1 MPTSISLDNFSSAG
15 LHYKRSPILPNA
27 LTNFVTSAQQQPHD
41 SHYSNVN
48 TSPYSK
54 LKFQQEEAT
63 IQESLEYEAGDDMS
77 KPASSTAHST
87 THMASNNTTRTN
99 DDSVSFYSTPLNA
112 TKNDSA
118 SSKASSPSS
127 TAETHGDKHSSLS
140 SLSMS
145 PCSKN
150 ENSNGES
157 QILVTAS
164 EGETSFELDPAIENT
179 ITNVAIE
186 ISYGKELETLITSN
200 DAQPHAPFSIKQCLE
215 EKEAMYSKYS
225 ANEILSENI
234 SPRTSIS
241 NDESDTQAWVMPNR
255 LIQHV
260 CQCIRIVIMPNSSV
274 ENRLLRFYVTLS
286 ENLKKK
292 SKRRFQFKTILILF
306 YSILKCKYR
315 KMHVCK

>member
-140 SLSMS
+140 SMANHRSWSRPARAKPHSSSTRPSKTPS
-145 PCSKN
+145 PMWPSRSVMVK
-150 ENSNGES
+150 SWKRS
-157 QILVTAS
+157 LRRVTHS
-164 EGETSFELDPAIENT
+164 RMHHS
-179 ITNVAIE
+179 
-186 ISYGKELETLITSN
+186 
-200 DAQPHAPFSIKQCLE
+200 
-215 EKEAMYSKYS
+215 
-225 ANEILSENI
+225 
-234 SPRTSIS
+234 
-241 NDESDTQAWVMPNR
+241 R
-255 LIQHV
+255 L
-260 CQCIRIVIMPNSSV
+260 SSV
-274 ENRLLRFYVTLS
+274 
-286 ENLKKK
+286 
-292 SKRRFQFKTILILF
+292 
-306 YSILKCKYR
+306 
-315 KMHVCK
+315 